1 MLLILIPYQGNI
13 SNCISRS
20 HLKKARI
27 LQSGRI
33 NLKTWIF
40 YSLQHQKITKLIY
53 KSIDLIFRGITLF
66 NSLMGFRAAA
76 LIFLII
82 MQAIINVWVDNTLP
96 KILKYC
102 RAQNQNFSGYREAW
116 NFTTL
121 NKKGRENLFISIQ
134 FLSKS
139 SLKRKKEKEISN

>member
-20 HLKKARI
+20 HLKKTRI
-27 LQSGRI
+27 LQLDRI
-33 NLKTWIF
+33 NLITLKF

-53 KSIDLIFRGITLF
+53 KAIDLIFRGITLF
-66 NSLMGFRAAA
+66 NSFMGFRAVA
-76 LIFLII
+76 LIFLITV
-82 MQAIINVWVDNTLP
+82 QAIINVWVDNTLP

-102 RAQNQNFSGYREAW
+102 RAQNQKFSGYREAW

-121 NKKGRENLFISIQ
+121 NMKGREPIYFRTV
-134 FLSKS
+134 F
-139 SLKRKKEKEISN
+139 E

>member
-27 LQSGRI
+27 LQLDRI
-33 NLKTWIF
+33 NVITLKF

-66 NSLMGFRAAA
+66 NSLMGFRAVA
-76 LIFLII
+76 LIFLITV
-82 MQAIINVWVDNTLP
+82 QAIINVWVDNTLP

-102 RAQNQNFSGYREAW
+102 RAQNQKFSGYREAW

-121 NKKGRENLFISIQ
+121 NMKGREPIYFCTV
-134 FLSKS
+134 F
-139 SLKRKKEKEISN
+139 E

>member
-27 LQSGRI
+27 LQLDRI
-33 NLKTWIF
+33 NVITLKF
-40 YSLQHQKITKLIY
+40 CSLQHQKITKLIY

-66 NSLMGFRAAA
+66 NSLMGFRAVA
-76 LIFLII
+76 LIFLITV
-82 MQAIINVWVDNTLP
+82 QAIINVWVDNTLP

-102 RAQNQNFSGYREAW
+102 RAQNQKFSGYREAW

-121 NKKGRENLFISIQ
+121 NMKGREPIYFCTV
-134 FLSKS
+134 F
-139 SLKRKKEKEISN
+139 E